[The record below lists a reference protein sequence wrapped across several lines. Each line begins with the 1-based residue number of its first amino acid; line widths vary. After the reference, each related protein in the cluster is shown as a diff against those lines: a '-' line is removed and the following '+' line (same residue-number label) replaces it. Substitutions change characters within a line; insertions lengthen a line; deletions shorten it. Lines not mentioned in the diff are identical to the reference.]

1 MAIFQ
6 VQRKD
11 RNPLYVRKSQSGL
24 EILYIF
30 SVKRKF
36 LTATDDSVLGPLG
49 ERIEQYSDFIK
60 VKGA

>member
-1 MAIFQ
+1 M
-6 VQRKD
+6 
-11 RNPLYVRKSQSGL
+11 RKSQSGL

-36 LTATDDSVLGPLG
+36 LTGTDDSVLGPLG